1 MKLELNSWKGHIR
14 QTNKVVYPVSVFCM
28 WNFIVDIRMTFL
40 FADTSVLEGL
50 PPDSAEAQA
59 RITEIQNDDGFNWG

>member
-1 MKLELNSWKGHIR
+1 MEGHTR
-14 QTNKVVYPVSVFCM
+14 QTSKVVYHVSVFCI
-28 WNFIVDIRMTFL
+28 WNFIVHIILTFL